1 MVHAILG
8 FDGSGWRVFIK
19 TEIIIATGMVW
30 PVSSDK
36 WTAPLV
42 WLYFKNIMKET
53 TVELEV
59 DDRLWT
65 SNTSPVARLFQN
77 KLMFLL
83 KITLIYEKP
92 LLTTP
97 ENTITYHNAL
107 YLSPQN
113 FA

>member
-1 MVHAILG
+1 
-8 FDGSGWRVFIK
+8 
-19 TEIIIATGMVW
+19 MVW

-83 KITLIYEKP
+83 KIMLIYDKP
-92 LLTTP
+92 LLSGQPPLGGHLLVPRGWPLNEGSTVC
-97 ENTITYHNAL
+97 L
-107 YLSPQN
+107 YEFWSY
-113 FA
+113 